1 MGSTVSR
8 HSPDENSQND
18 LMDDLESIRK
28 LLEDDEDQVQDP
40 PATNEA
46 AANDIEVPV
55 LEDIFDPDPD
65 LPATEIGATA
75 ITPTSNERLMRAL
88 LGDTWR
94 DSANKILEQAR
105 EVIHERQADLT
116 PEAANWLN
124 DALRSRIDETIRDW
138 MGRIVV
144 AHMAELHERVLADLS
159 EALKATLDDIVK
171 QHSES
176 SDGQ

>member
-1 MGSTVSR
+1 MSR
-8 HSPDENSQND
+8 HSPDENPQND

-28 LLEDDEDQVQDP
+28 LLEDDEDPVQDP
-40 PATNEA
+40 PATNEPVVQ
-46 AANDIEVPV
+46 DVEVPV
-55 LEDIFDPDPD
+55 LEDIFDPDPNPD
-65 LPATEIGATA
+65 LPATEIGAAA
-75 ITPTSNERLMRAL
+75 ITSTLDESLMRAL

-94 DSANKILEQAR
+94 DSANNILEQAR

-124 DALRSRIDETIRDW
+124 DALKSRIDETIRDW

-144 AHMAELHERVLADLS
+144 AHMAELHERMLADLS
-159 EALKATLDDIVK
+159 EALKATLDDIVE

-176 SDGQ
+176 FDGQ